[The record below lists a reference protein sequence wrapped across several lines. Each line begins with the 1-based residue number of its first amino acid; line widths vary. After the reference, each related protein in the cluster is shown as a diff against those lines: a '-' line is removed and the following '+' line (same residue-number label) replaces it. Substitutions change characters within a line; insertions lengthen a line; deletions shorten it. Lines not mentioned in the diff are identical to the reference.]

1 MNGETLNS
9 ERLSSDLPLTDAQF
23 ASLCRAER
31 VEGFLRLRELLP
43 SDLAAAKALRAE
55 AAFVDSAEYRALQL
69 PEDQSG
75 FARKVRLYLIEN
87 AMDWNSDNLL
97 FAAKRVLGTGS
108 DS

>member
-1 MNGETLNS
+1 MSRETLSNA
-9 ERLSSDLPLTDAQF
+9 LPLTDAQF

-55 AAFVDSAEYRALQL
+55 AAFVESAEYRGLQL

-75 FARKVRLYLIEN
+75 FARKVRLYLVEN
-87 AMDWNSDNLL
+87 EMDWNSDNLL
-97 FAAKRVLGTGS
+97 FAAKRVLGAGS